1 MNCQLLK
8 SNHLFRSLFTGLMI
22 LGLLFT
28 LAMCTNS
35 NTSEKATEAATEE
48 TEAIT
53 EKVAQTS
60 LEEGK
65 DLFISYCVMCHGQ
78 DGKGEGPL
86 AENLRQPPVDLT
98 TITLRRGEFSREL
111 IHKIIAGVDKVPGHS
126 NIDMPA
132 WFETFKKSEKITD
145 EKVINQKIDHLVTY
159 LESIQQRELPKE

>member
-8 SNHLFRSLFTGLMI
+8 SNNLFRSLFAVLII

-28 LAMCTNS
+28 LPMCTDS
-35 NTSEKATEAATEE
+35 NTTEKTTKAATEE
-48 TEAIT
+48 TEAPT
-53 EKVAQTS
+53 ETVAQHP

-111 IHKIIAGVDKVPGHS
+111 IHKIIAGVDEVPGHS

-132 WFETFKKSEKITD
+132 WFETFKESEKITD
-145 EKVINQKIDHLVTY
+145 EKIINQKIDHLVTY
-159 LESIQQRELPKE
+159 LESIQQSETPE